1 MLASIM
7 MFVPMAVLCQSTPV
21 EDLEAL
27 YERKSDFVQRFDKSA
42 NVVHISGVT
51 IPIQDSGRP
60 LVTGID
66 LDKVFSRYV
75 ADYDRF
81 ERGSMGPFSF
91 GMIWRWRVKP
101 LPDDPETK
109 FYWGSK
115 RNDPYYRRFI
125 RLDGGVF
132 SSHGQA
138 LLAAD
143 RRLTHQQASVP
154 IDPLNLND
162 PGFVSWGEGAYFVRD
177 NVFYCLQISSEFNTA
192 QMLERFHTD
201 LLNGADGITKGEEV
215 PVPII
220 LGDAFPSDMTLF
232 AIGGKPMAPLTVKD
246 PNGRPV
252 YCDVWVEDSDI
263 RSMQRIMSKE
273 KSGPGG
279 LQEISPAISWIKPNM
294 LVVDNPGNATVVD
307 LAAVAMND
315 LCLVSDIWTKR
326 VRIAPPREIQP
337 KE

>member
-1 MLASIM
+1 
-7 MFVPMAVLCQSTPV
+7 
-21 EDLEAL
+21 
-27 YERKSDFVQRFDKSA
+27 
-42 NVVHISGVT
+42 
-51 IPIQDSGRP
+51 IQDSGRP

-154 IDPLNLND
+154 IDPLNPND
-162 PGFVSWGEGAYFVRD
+162 PGFVSWGDGAYFVRD

-201 LLNGADGITKGEEV
+201 LLNGAEGITKGLEV

-220 LGDAFPSDMTLF
+220 EGDAFPSDMTLF

-252 YCDVWVEDSDI
+252 YRDVWDEDSDSRAI
-263 RSMQRIMSKE
+263 QRIMSKE
-273 KSGPGG
+273 KGGPGG
-279 LQEISPAISWIKPNM
+279 PSRIPSSIRWDDSNM
-294 LVVDNPGNATVVD
+294 VVVDNPGNATVVD

-315 LCLVSDIWTKR
+315 RCLVSDIWTKR
-326 VRIAPPREIQP
+326 VRIAPPKEIQP
-337 KE
+337 QE